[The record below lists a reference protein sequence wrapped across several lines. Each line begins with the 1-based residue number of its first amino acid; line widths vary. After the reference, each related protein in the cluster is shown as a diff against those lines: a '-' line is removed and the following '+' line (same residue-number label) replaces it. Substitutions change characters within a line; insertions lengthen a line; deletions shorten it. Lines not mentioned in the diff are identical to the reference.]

1 MSQPYTCLFWTLYA
15 WTFSLVRFQ
24 IRILNEK
31 TQSIEKT
38 HTHTHTHTYIYIWNT
53 SVILLSYF
61 HNIMWQSL
69 TVTCGRSVVFSWYP
83 EHLGVPPDFGVAHR
97 WFSPGT
103 PSTWV
108 YPLIFGVAHHFSTC
122 VVFHIL
128 FVFVPYVASFSGLF
142 ISLTFM

>member
-1 MSQPYTCLFWTLYA
+1 MSQLYTCLFWTLNA

-24 IRILNEK
+24 IQILNEK

-38 HTHTHTHTYIYIWNT
+38 HTHTHTHTHIYIYIWNT
-53 SVILLSYF
+53 SVILLSHF

-83 EHLGVPPDFGVAHR
+83 EYLGLPPDFGVAH
-97 WFSPGT
+97 
-103 PSTWV
+103 
-108 YPLIFGVAHHFSTC
+108 HFSVC

-128 FVFVPYVASFSGLF
+128 FVFVPYVASFSGLS